1 VILVFL
7 FFCCS
12 LDYSRLFDDTFKAIS
27 RKKLFF
33 FTFFRIFGH
42 FEKPIFLKL
51 CRHTEVLNVH
61 AGAHLFKVGDPDE
74 NVFIVQSGLV
84 SVNIT
89 SSDGSII
96 TLKSVKTGDSVT
108 SLLSFVDVLTVSV

>member
-1 VILVFL
+1 M
-7 FFCCS
+7 
-12 LDYSRLFDDTFKAIS
+12 
-27 RKKLFF
+27 
-33 FTFFRIFGH
+33 
-42 FEKPIFLKL
+42 
-51 CRHTEVLNVH
+51 
-61 AGAHLFKVGDPDE
+61 FKVGDPDE

-96 TLKSVKTGDSVT
+96 TLKSVKTGDCVT

>member
-1 VILVFL
+1 MLIIL
-7 FFCCS
+7 
-12 LDYSRLFDDTFKAIS
+12 SRPYL
-27 RKKLFF
+27 KKIIII

-61 AGAHLFKVGDPDE
+61 AGAYLFKVGDPDE